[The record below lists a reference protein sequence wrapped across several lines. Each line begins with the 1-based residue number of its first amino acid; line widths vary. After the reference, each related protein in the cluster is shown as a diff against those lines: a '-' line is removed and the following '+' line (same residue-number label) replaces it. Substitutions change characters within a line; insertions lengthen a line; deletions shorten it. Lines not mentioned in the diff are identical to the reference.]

1 MSLER
6 SAVSHQRFFHYW
18 FLSEL
23 AQALLSSL
31 VILIVLEN
39 EKRFLLGEQCYDSLK
54 FYHKKIHPSR
64 LTPLLIL

>member
-1 MSLER
+1 MILEH
-6 SAVSHQRFFHYW
+6 SAVLHLKFFRYY

-23 AQALLSSL
+23 ARALVSSL
-31 VILIVLEN
+31 VILIVLEH